1 MMYANEVATLVY
13 RQVSANINWSTTP
26 DGIEVL
32 TLPNGYIVGIS
43 DDGSEGDEGISWWAY
58 DPEGQ
63 PIESDGWAT
72 CGPQAVTSVEHEIK
86 QISLYIDHIAER

>member
-1 MMYANEVATLVY
+1 MMYANEVATLAY
-13 RQVSANINWSTTP
+13 RQVSANIDWSTTP

-32 TLPNGYIVGIS
+32 TLPNGYTVGIS

-72 CGPQAVTSVEHEIK
+72 RDVTSVEREIK